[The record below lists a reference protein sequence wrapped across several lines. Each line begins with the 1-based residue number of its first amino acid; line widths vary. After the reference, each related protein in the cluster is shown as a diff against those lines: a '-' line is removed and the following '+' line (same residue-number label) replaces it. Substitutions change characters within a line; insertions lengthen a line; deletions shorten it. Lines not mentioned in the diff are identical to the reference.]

1 MNLKSL
7 TIALTLVACAGA
19 LAQTESKVT
28 CPVMG
33 GAIHKDAGS
42 TIYKGI
48 LVRYCCGGC
57 QEEFEAKPEEFFKQA
72 EEKQAVV
79 GVSLFDPISH
89 KRVTEEDAKATFDY
103 NGVRWLFQSQENR
116 AEFESSPEL
125 YAASPSRHSLTCPVM
140 GSKMESPAQAE
151 GYMDHKGVRWYFC
164 CGGCDVSF
172 ASNPDHWAEKHKDAV
187 TSVDGKA
194 IKSGGT
200 KAMMP
205 TCAGCAGE
213 ARLMT
218 NGKIGGWTVNYR
230 FIAMD
235 DVAAR
240 HRLTLDYAL
249 TSNFS
254 IGLERSGSDSQ
265 TGHVPEFGDDP
276 FGYLRKSDGDAL
288 VMPRFTWFVTPETT
302 NTPSVVFGAASDRLS
317 TPRGQAF
324 FLTFAKSFEGS
335 PFTPFVSVKTNTFDG
350 RTVFPFGVNWNFA
363 PSWTLQAINDGD
375 YTHLLATKMFDKA
388 AVSLILAR
396 SRYIGFSVAFGF

>member
-1 MNLKSL
+1 MKLKL
-7 TIALTLVACAGA
+7 TALTVALALCAGA
-19 LAQTESKVT
+19 LAQSESKIV

-42 TIYKGI
+42 TIYKSI

-57 QEEFEAKPEEFFKQA
+57 QEEFEANPEKFFTQA
-72 EEKQAVV
+72 EEKQAVI
-79 GVSLFDPISH
+79 GVSLFDPISK
-89 KRVTEEDAKATFDY
+89 KRVAEDAAKATFDY
-103 NGVRWLFQSQENR
+103 AGVRWLFESAENK
-116 AEFESSPEL
+116 AEFEASPEL
-125 YAASPSRHSLTCPVM
+125 YAASPSKHSLTCPVM
-140 GSKMESPAQAE
+140 GSKMESPAQAV
-151 GYMDHKGVRWYFC
+151 GYADHKGVRWYFC

-172 ASNPDHWAEKHKDAV
+172 ASNPDHWAEKHSSAV
-187 TSVDGKA
+187 TGVDGKA
-194 IKSGGT
+194 IKAGGT

-230 FIAMD
+230 FLAMD

-240 HRLTLDYAL
+240 HRLSVDYAVA
-249 TSNFS
+249 SNFS
-254 IGLERSGSDSQ
+254 IGLERSGSDTQ
-265 TGHVPEFGDDP
+265 TDLVPAFGDDP
-276 FGYLRKSDGDAL
+276 FGYLSKSDGDAL
-288 VMPRFTWFVTPETT
+288 VMPRFTWFVTPETAS
-302 NTPSVVFGAASDRLS
+302 TPSVVLGAASDRLS

-335 PFTPFVSVKTNTFDG
+335 PLTPFVSVKTNTYDG

-363 PSWTLQAINDGD
+363 PTWTLQAINDGD
-375 YTHLLATKMFDKA
+375 YTHFLATKMYDKA

-396 SRYIGFSVAFGF
+396 SRHIGFSVAFGF